1 MADGFGLREKL
12 DARIGAARRSLL
24 LPAIVRTVGPLGLW
38 IGAFAVLWLAGVNE
52 AIPPE
57 SRAVLGVIF
66 WLGLAATIWLAF
78 RNWRRPTDGEARNL
92 IDEQIEGRPLSVWVD
107 RPSRSDTQTWKLW
120 HAHRDRM
127 AALAV
132 NVRKFD
138 MGARWKRIDPLYLR
152 FIAPVLV
159 LAAALYAG
167 SNGAD
172 RLRNGLA
179 PDFGAMFGAHK
190 LQVEAWITPP
200 IYTGRAPFLLT
211 SGEQA
216 TAPEG
221 SEMTLRVIG
230 PGRPS
235 IRVEPEEG
243 RGETLR
249 PQAGVDEAYEV
260 KVIVGEPMRVAVN
273 FWGER
278 AYFPFDIIEDFAPT
292 VEFVTEPTLGDGDR
306 TEFDWKVTDDY
317 GVTNLELIAR
327 LADPPAGAEE
337 LEESVPMG
345 LFGFEPREE
354 EGSYSEDLVRH
365 RWAGL
370 DVMLKLRATDASGE
384 FGESAEVAYHLPE
397 KIFLQPLSRSA
408 QEIRAS
414 ILREWRNY
422 EEAPEEDNYAA
433 VTTTGDDNFAD
444 AEASRLERAPPGVQT
459 AATMLEAVLYRPE
472 DVHRDPVIFMGFSH
486 VMGQLEAAYSL
497 ETAMNAEFLLWD
509 IALFAEYGSVADA
522 KAALDAARR
531 ALEQA
536 LRNGA
541 SEEEIARLMDMFEQ
555 AVENYLAAQM
565 AEALRNGRFSEGQQ
579 QAGGQQGGQQGLGDD
594 ELQRMLDALR
604 DLSETGATEQA
615 RQLLSEMSR
624 MLEQFENMQLQMS
637 QGGQSGQQQNGPLSR
652 ALNRALQD
660 TNRALNDQRDL
671 NDETEQAMR
680 EGADQQTMQQ
690 LADRQRALRE
700 RLEQQMRSGGGQ
712 PQQGQE
718 GQQGQGQ
725 QGQQGEGQQPGG
737 GNEQGQRGEGQ
748 EPGEGQGGQQGQ
760 RDGQGGA
767 PGVETGDQFGQENER
782 SRRLLGEAL
791 DAQRRSEEALRRGD
805 LETARQ
811 AQNEAM
817 IAMQARSGEL
827 TRLAED
833 ADPGR
838 ENERDI
844 LGRMTDGDSGYSD
857 TVEVPD
863 EIERQRARDI
873 LDEIRRR
880 AGDRTLSREEQEYL
894 RRLLD
899 RF

>member
-12 DARIGAARRSLL
+12 DARIGSARRTLL
-24 LPAIVRTVGPLGLW
+24 LPAIIRAIGPLALW
-38 IGAFAVLWLAGVNE
+38 LSAFAIIWLSGLGQQ
-52 AIPPE
+52 IPLE

-78 RNWRRPTDGEARNL
+78 KKWRAPTDSEARNL
-92 IDEQIEGRPLSVWVD
+92 IDEQVEGRPLSVWVD

-120 HAHRDRM
+120 SAHRDRM

-132 NVRKFD
+132 GVRKFD
-138 MGARWKRIDPLYLR
+138 MAGRWKRTDPLYLR

-159 LAAALYAG
+159 LAAALFAG
-167 SNGAD
+167 ANGPD
-172 RLRNGLA
+172 RIRAGLA

-190 LQVEAWITPP
+190 LTVEAWITPP
-200 IYTGRAPFLLT
+200 VYTGRAPFLLS
-211 SGEQA
+211 SGESA

-221 SEMTLRVIG
+221 SEMTLRVIS
-230 PGRPS
+230 PGRPN
-235 IRVEPEEG
+235 IRVEPDEG
-243 RGETLR
+243 KRSTLR
-249 PQAGVDEAYEV
+249 PKAGVDEAYEV
-260 KVIVGEPMRVAVN
+260 KVIVDTPMTVAVN

-278 AYFPFDIIEDFAPT
+278 ASFPFQIIEDFAPT
-292 VEFVTEPTLGDGDR
+292 VEFVSPPVLGEGDR
-306 TEFDWKVTDDY
+306 TEFDWKVADDY
-317 GVTNLELIAR
+317 GVTKLELVAR
-327 LADPPAGAEE
+327 LANPPAGAED
-337 LEESVPMG
+337 LEEVVPVS
-345 LFGFEPREE
+345 LIGFEPREE
-354 EGSYSEDLVRH
+354 EGSYSQDLVRH

-370 DVMLKLRATDASGE
+370 DIMVKLRATDAAGE
-384 FGESAEVAYHLPE
+384 FGESAEVAFHLPE
-397 KIFLQPLSRSA
+397 KIFLQPFARSA

-414 ILREWRNY
+414 ILREWRDY
-422 EEAPEEDNYAA
+422 EEAPPEDNYAQIE
-433 VTTTGDDNFAD
+433 TMGDDNFAD
-444 AEASRLERAPPGVQT
+444 AEASRLTRAPPGVKN
-459 AATMLEAVLYRPE
+459 AATMLEAILYQPE
-472 DVHRDPVIFMGFSH
+472 DVHRDPIIFMAFNH

-497 ETAMNAEFLLWD
+497 DTALNAEFLLWD
-509 IALFAEYGSVADA
+509 IALSAEYGSVADA

-541 SEEEIARLMDMFEQ
+541 SEEEIQRLMDMFEQ

-565 AEALRNGRFSEGQQ
+565 AEAMRNGRFTETP
-579 QAGGQQGGQQGLGDD
+579 QQGGQGGQQALGDD

-615 RQLLSEMSR
+615 RQLLAEMSR

-637 QGGQSGQQQNGPLSR
+637 QGGQGGQQQDGPLSR

-680 EGADQQTMQQ
+680 EGADAQTMQE
-690 LADRQRALRE
+690 LADRQRSLRE

-712 PQQGQE
+712 PQQGE
-718 GQQGQGQ
+718 QGQ
-725 QGQQGEGQQPGG
+725 QGQQGQGQQPGG
-737 GNEQGQRGEGQ
+737 GNEQGEGGQGER
-748 EPGEGQGGQQGQ
+748 PGEGQDGRTQQGQ
-760 RDGQGGA
+760 RDGGGGR
-767 PGVETGDQFGQENER
+767 PGVETGDEFGQENAR
-782 SRRLLGEAL
+782 SRRLLAEAL

-805 LETARQ
+805 LEAARDAQ
-811 AQNEAM
+811 AEAM
-817 IAMQARSGEL
+817 TSLQARSGEL
-827 TRLAED
+827 TRLAES
-833 ADPGR
+833 AEPGR

-844 LGRMTDGDSGYSD
+844 LGRLTDGDSGYSD

-880 AGDRTLSREEQEYL
+880 AGDRTLSREEQDYL

>member
-12 DARIGAARRSLL
+12 DARIGSARRTLL
-24 LPAIVRTVGPLGLW
+24 LPAIIRAIGPVALW
-38 IGAFAVLWLAGVNE
+38 IAAFAVIWLSGLAQQL
-52 AIPPE
+52 PLE
-57 SRAVLGVIF
+57 SRAVLGLIF
-66 WLGLAATIWLAF
+66 WLGLAATAWF
-78 RNWRRPTDGEARNL
+78 SFKRWKRPTDSEARNL
-92 IDEQIEGRPLSVWVD
+92 IDEQVEGRPLSVWVD

-120 HAHRDRM
+120 SAHRDRM

-132 NVRKFD
+132 DVRKFR
-138 MGARWKRIDPLYLR
+138 MGERWKKIDPLYLR

-159 LAAALYAG
+159 LAAALFAG
-167 SNGAD
+167 ANGMD
-172 RLRNGLA
+172 RLRAGMA

-190 LQVEAWITPP
+190 LTVEAWITPP
-200 IYTGRAPFLLT
+200 TYTGRAPFLLT
-211 SGEQA
+211 SGESA

-221 SEMTLRVIG
+221 SEMTLRVIS
-230 PGRPS
+230 PGRPN
-235 IRVEPEEG
+235 IRVVPEEG
-243 RGETLR
+243 KRATLR
-249 PQAGVDEAYEV
+249 PKAGVDEAYEV
-260 KVIVGEPMRVAVN
+260 KINVDTPMRVAVN

-292 VEFVTEPTLGDGDR
+292 VEFVSPPTLGDGDR
-306 TEFDWKVTDDY
+306 TEFDWKVSDDY
-317 GVTNLELIAR
+317 GVTQLELIAR
-327 LADPPAGAEE
+327 LAEPPAGAED
-337 LEESVPMG
+337 LEESVPMS
-345 LFGFEPREE
+345 LIGFEPREE

-370 DVMLKLRATDASGE
+370 NVMVKLRATDASGE
-384 FGESAEVAYHLPE
+384 YGESEEVAYHLPE
-397 KIFLQPLSRSA
+397 KIFLQPFARSA
-408 QEIRAS
+408 QEVRAS
-414 ILREWRNY
+414 ILREWRDY
-422 EEAPEEDNYAA
+422 EEAPPEDNYAQIDSA
-433 VTTTGDDNFAD
+433 GDDNFAD
-444 AEASRLERAPPGVQT
+444 AEASRLTRAPPGVKD
-459 AATMLEAVLYRPE
+459 AAAMLEAILYQPE
-472 DVHRDPVIFMGFSH
+472 DTHRDPIIFMAFSH
-486 VMGQLEAAYSL
+486 VEGQLQAAYSL
-497 ETAMNAEFLLWD
+497 ETAMNSETLLWD
-509 IALFAEYGSVADA
+509 IALSAEYGSVADA

-541 SEEEIARLMDMFEQ
+541 SEEEIKRLMDMFEQ

-565 AEALRNGRFSEGQQ
+565 AEAMRNGRVTQGQA
-579 QAGGQQGGQQGLGDD
+579 QAGGQPGQQSLGDD

-637 QGGQSGQQQNGPLSR
+637 QGGGGQQQEGPLSR

-680 EGADQQTMQQ
+680 EGGDAQTMQD

-712 PQQGQE
+712 PQQGE
-718 GQQGQGQ
+718 QGQGQ

-737 GNEQGQRGEGQ
+737 GSEQGEG
-748 EPGEGQGGQQGQ
+748 GQGEQPGQGQNGRTQQGQ
-760 RDGQGGA
+760 RDGGGGS
-767 PGVETGDQFGQENER
+767 PGVETGDQFGQENAR
-782 SRRLLGEAL
+782 SRRLLADAL

-805 LETARQ
+805 LEAARDAQ
-811 AQNEAM
+811 AEAM
-817 IAMQARSGEL
+817 SSLQARSGEL
-827 TRLAED
+827 TRLAEN

-844 LGRMTDGDSGYSD
+844 LGRLTDGDSGYSD

>member
-1 MADGFGLREKL
+1 MFLADGFGLRSKL
-12 DARIGAARRSLL
+12 DARIGAARRTLL
-24 LPAIVRTVGPLGLW
+24 FPAIIRTIGPLALW
-38 IGAFAVLWLAGVNE
+38 VGAFAVLWLAGLNQYL
-52 AIPPE
+52 PPE
-57 SRAVLGVIF
+57 SRAVLAVIF
-66 WLGLAATIWLAF
+66 WVGLAGTIWLAF
-78 RNWRRPTDGEARNL
+78 RNWRGPTDSDARNL
-92 IDEQIEGRPLSVWVD
+92 IDEQVEGRPLSVWVD

-132 NVRKFD
+132 DVRRFN
-138 MGARWKRIDPLYLR
+138 MGPRWKRVDPLYLR

-172 RLRNGLA
+172 RMRNGMA

-190 LQVEAWITPP
+190 LTVEAWITPP
-200 IYTGRAPFLLT
+200 VYTGRAPFLLT
-211 SGEQA
+211 SGEEA
-216 TAPEG
+216 VAPEG
-221 SEMTLRVIG
+221 SEMTLRVIS

-235 IRVEPEEG
+235 IRIEPEAG
-243 RGETLR
+243 RAETQR
-249 PQAGVDEAYEV
+249 PKAGVDEAYEV

-278 AYFPFDIIEDFAPT
+278 AYFPFEIIEDFAPT
-292 VEFVTEPTLGDGDR
+292 VDFLTDPTLGDGDR
-306 TEFDWKVTDDY
+306 TEFDWKVSDDY
-317 GVTNLELIAR
+317 GVTQLELVAR
-327 LADPPAGAEE
+327 LANPPEGAED
-337 LEESVPMG
+337 LEETMPMN
-345 LFGFEPREE
+345 LIGFEPREE
-354 EGSYSEDLVRH
+354 EGSYSEDIVRH

-414 ILREWRNY
+414 ILREWRDY
-422 EEAPEEDNYAA
+422 EERPEEDNYADVA
-433 VTTTGDDNFAD
+433 TTGDDNFAD
-444 AEASRLERAPPGVQT
+444 AEASRLTRAPPGVKD
-459 AATMLEAVLYRPE
+459 AAAMLEAVLYRPE
-472 DVHRDPVIFMGFSH
+472 GVHRDPVIFMGFSH

-497 ETAMNAEFLLWD
+497 DTAMNSEFLLWD

-565 AEALRNGRFSEGQQ
+565 AEALRNGRVTEGQA
-579 QAGGQQGGQQGLGDD
+579 QAGGQQGGQQALGDD

-615 RQLLSEMSR
+615 RQLLSEMAR

-637 QGGQSGQQQNGPLSR
+637 QGGQGGQQQNGPLSR

-680 EGADQQTMQQ
+680 EGADAETMQQ
-690 LADRQRALRE
+690 LADRQRQLRE

-712 PQQGQE
+712 PQQ

-748 EPGEGQGGQQGQ
+748 QPGEGQGGQQGQ

-767 PGVETGDQFGQENER
+767 PGIETGDQFGQENER
-782 SRRLLGEAL
+782 SRRLLSQAL

-805 LETARQ
+805 LESARQ
-811 AQNEAM
+811 AQAEAM
-817 IAMQARSGEL
+817 SNLQARSGEL

-833 ADPGR
+833 AEPGR

-844 LGRMTDGDSGYSD
+844 LGRLTDGDSGYSD